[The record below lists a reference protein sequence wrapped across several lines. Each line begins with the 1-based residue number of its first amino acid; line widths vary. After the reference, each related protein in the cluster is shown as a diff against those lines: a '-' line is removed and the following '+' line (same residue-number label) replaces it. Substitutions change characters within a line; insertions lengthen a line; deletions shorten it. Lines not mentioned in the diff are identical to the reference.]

1 MTASP
6 ALTPASYFLLRTPSL
21 PINTIDDLHHEASV
35 CLPRLW
41 HDRWFNDA
49 LFVSSPALH
58 ASIRTHLDQHDWP
71 LPPSLLRPLTNY
83 VLRISTRSTPFGLM
97 AGCSVGAVDA
107 TMSQV
112 RLQPLAQRAAL
123 FRRLDMDCI
132 ARLVQQLLL
141 EPAIRQQVRFF
152 TNNSHYAIGDEL
164 RYIECDNSGAQRRYF
179 VSAVGHSPSLQAL
192 LAEATTGRT
201 IGQLAAWLVADG
213 HDTEAAHH
221 LIEQLIDSQLIV
233 SELEPQLTGGAML
246 PRLRAKLAQFT
257 GTEAIVDHLNQAE
270 QLLNR
275 SDLTAS
281 AVQEQVRQALSPY
294 LADNTTAHLIQT
306 DLFVRTSINQLSER
320 VVSTITDQLGTLLPL
335 NQPRPMPAFRAFVQ
349 RFQERYDGREVPL
362 FEALD
367 GEFGVG
373 YGTTA
378 GGQTVYSPLVD
389 GLQIPIP
396 PTDKQLTWSAF
407 DELALKKWGQALRTG
422 QLAVELTPDELATLP
437 KPSPLPIS
445 AYVAGNL
452 LSASEADLDKGNFQ
466 FNLLATG
473 GPSTANLLGRFCAHS
488 PELTAHVQASLAQEA
503 QHEPDTLFAE
513 IVHWPDD
520 RLGNVLIRPAFR
532 PYEIPYISRSSV
544 DSERQL
550 PASDLLVSV
559 GPDGLVRLRSRRYN
573 RPVAPRLSNA
583 HNYQHGLSIYQF
595 LADLQH
601 QHATM
606 TLRWHWGPLEGQ
618 AFLPRITFKNL
629 ILCRANWTLAV
640 ASLPLTT
647 PGDLARHLQTT
658 QHVPRWIAL
667 AQGDNE
673 LVIDLSS
680 AVGQQTLFDETK
692 RLTTLRLVEWLATPD
707 RCWLADGD
715 QRFVQELV
723 LPISGQPVAP
733 LPPKAP
739 ADATSTPLLLR
750 SFAPGSAWLYVKLY
764 TGAYHADEL
773 LTNVVAPLLQEQ
785 YETERITAGFFIRYY
800 DPDFHIRLRVHS
812 ERVAFTGPLLE
823 RLHECLAPYL
833 TAGIVH
839 RVQVDTYE
847 REVER
852 YGAAT
857 MALSEQLFSVDSWA
871 ALTYLA
877 SEPDPADRW
886 LFALQSCDALLTDFA
901 LDLAT
906 KTSLLQTL
914 QAQFLAE
921 HHADQA
927 LRKQLNDRFRAQ
939 QRLIEQTLA
948 QPNVPSLRARSIEL
962 GTLARQIRAACA
974 ANPAGPS
981 RQSLLASYLHMT
993 LNRLFTSAHRQ
1004 QELVI
1009 YHFLARYYESQ
1020 LARQRKGATN
1030 AEKRPSTGS

>member
-1 MTASP
+1 MTARA

-21 PINTIDDLHHEASV
+21 PINTVDDLHHDPSV

-41 HDRWFNDA
+41 RDRWFNDA

-58 ASIRTHLDQHDWP
+58 TSIQLHLDQHGWP

-97 AGCSVGAVDA
+97 AGCSVGSVDLA
-107 TMSQV
+107 LSQV
-112 RLQPLAQRAAL
+112 RLQPLAQRAVL
-123 FRRLDMDCI
+123 FRRLDMDCV

-152 TNNSHYAIGDEL
+152 TNNSHYTIGDEL

-192 LAEATTGRT
+192 LDEAVSGRT
-201 IGQLAAWLVADG
+201 IGQLMDWLVADG
-213 HDTEAAHH
+213 HTPDLAQHVVA
-221 LIEQLIDSQLIV
+221 QLIDSQLIV
-233 SELEPQLTGGAML
+233 SELEPELTGGAML
-246 PRLRAKLAQFT
+246 PLLRAKLVPLT
-257 GTEAIVDHLNQAE
+257 GTEAIVAMLNQVE
-270 QLLNR
+270 QLLSR

-281 AVQEQVRQALSPY
+281 AVQEQVRQALAPY
-294 LADNTTAHLIQT
+294 LSANTTTHLIQT
-306 DLFVRTSINQLSER
+306 DLFIRTTVNQLSER

-335 NQPRPMPAFRAFVQ
+335 NQPRAIPAFRAFVR
-349 RFQERYDGREVPL
+349 RFQDRYDGREIPL
-362 FEALD
+362 LEALD

-378 GGQTVYSPLVD
+378 GSQTVYAPLTD
-389 GLQIPIP
+389 GLQFPAP
-396 PTDKQLTWSAF
+396 PTDRQVTWGAF
-407 DELALKKWGQALRTG
+407 DELALKKWAQALRTG
-422 QLAVELTPDELATLP
+422 QLAVELTLDELAALP
-437 KPSPLPIS
+437 KPTPPPAS

-452 LSASEADLDKGNFQ
+452 LSASEADLDKGDFQ

-473 GPSTANLLGRFCAHS
+473 GPSAANLLGRFCAHS
-488 PELTAHVQASLAQEA
+488 PELTAHVQASLAEEA
-503 QHEPDTLFAE
+503 LHEPDTLFAE
-513 IVHWPDD
+513 VVHWPDD

-532 PYEIPYISRSSV
+532 PYEIPYISRASV
-544 DSERQL
+544 GPEQQL

-573 RPVAPRLSNA
+573 RPVVPRLSNA
-583 HNYQHGLSIYQF
+583 HNYQHGLSVYQF

-606 TLRWHWGPLEGQ
+606 TLRWHWGLLDGQ

-629 ILCRANWTLAV
+629 ILCRANWTLPV

-647 PGDLARHLQTT
+647 PGDLAHHLQTN
-658 QHVPRWIAL
+658 QHAPRWIAL

-680 AVGQQTLFDETK
+680 TVGQQTLFDEAK
-692 RLTTLRLVEWLATPD
+692 RLTTLRLVEWLATPEH
-707 RCWLADGD
+707 CWLTDGD

-723 LPISGQPVAP
+723 LPISYQPVTAT
-733 LPPKAP
+733 PPKAP
-739 ADATSTPLLLR
+739 LEATATPLLPR

-764 TGAYHADEL
+764 TGAYYADEL
-773 LTNVVAPLLQEQ
+773 LAAVVTPLLQEWYQ
-785 YETERITAGFFIRYY
+785 TEQITAGFFIRYY
-800 DPDFHIRLRVHS
+800 DPDFHLRLRVHS
-812 ERVAFTGPLLE
+812 ERVGFTGPLLD
-823 RLHECLAPYL
+823 RLHERLAPYL

-839 RVQVDTYE
+839 RVQIDTYE

-857 MALSEQLFSVDSWA
+857 MALSEQLFSADSLT

-877 SEPDPADRW
+877 EQPDPADRW

-901 LDLAT
+901 VDLAT
-906 KTSLLQTL
+906 RTSLLQTL

-939 QRLIEQTLA
+939 QRLIEQRLA
-948 QPNVPSLRARSIEL
+948 DPNVPSLSDRSAGL
-962 GTLARQIRAACA
+962 GTLVDQIRAACG
-974 ANPAGPS
+974 ANPTGPS
-981 RQSLLASYLHMT
+981 LLSLLASYLHMT

-1004 QELVI
+1004 QEMVV

-1020 LARQRKGATN
+1020 LARQRKGHAQGAKT
-1030 AEKRPSTGS
+1030 PSSNG